1 MTLILRATDL
11 IKDTKLIYAQPSE
24 TVEVA
29 VKRMASHNIGSI
41 PVVDDDMKII
51 GIVTERDVVRLLA
64 SKGPAILQEKL
75 ENVMTRKLVTAD
87 PEDPITA
94 LAYKM
99 IEHGIRHLPVV
110 DQEGKL
116 LGVISVRK
124 VLRHLIAGLEHP

>member
-41 PVVDDDMKII
+41 PIVDGNMKII

-64 SKGPAILQEKL
+64 SKGPTILQEKL
-75 ENVMTRKLVTAD
+75 ENVMTRKLVTAN
-87 PEDPITA
+87 PEDPISA

-116 LGVISVRK
+116 LGVISIRK